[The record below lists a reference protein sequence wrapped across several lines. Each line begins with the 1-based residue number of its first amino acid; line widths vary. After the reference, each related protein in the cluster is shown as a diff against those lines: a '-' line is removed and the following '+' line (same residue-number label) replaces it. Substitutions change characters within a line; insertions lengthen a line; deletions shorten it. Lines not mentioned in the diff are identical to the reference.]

1 MICSSCSAVAVPT
14 TTPFLPTLPILLDE
28 LNESRDI
35 YAFIRHVRA
44 ASRELVA
51 GR

>member
-1 MICSSCSAVAVPT
+1 MTNMGTVPT
-14 TTPFLPTLPILLDE
+14 TTPFLLNLPILLDE

-35 YAFIRHVRA
+35 YAFIRRVREA
-44 ASRELVA
+44 FQELAVQ

>member
-1 MICSSCSAVAVPT
+1 MPT

-28 LNESRDI
+28 LNESRDV
-35 YAFIRHVRA
+35 YRFVRRVREAFK
-44 ASRELVA
+44 ELAVQ